1 MTKAK
6 SFLTLVVI
14 LLVGCSTG
22 AQRSLE
28 EILGR
33 DTPIATLHE
42 QLEQA
47 EREEMYLKAPAT
59 LQMVQDQYRVALQ
72 EAQASKNPNAGIH
85 LAREGVQM
93 FARAMAHAKRSE
105 DVLGEAYELRIRA
118 LDADANEIYPER
130 AREIEQDLIEA
141 AELVE
146 EGKDRLAV
154 VKRDEVVQRYAQLEL
169 DSLKKG
175 VTLRAILAVQK
186 AEEFGAETYA
196 PKSFKLAKS
205 EIAATKKLLEAD
217 RQDLQK
223 ARTHAG
229 KALYLADRA
238 RQIAA
243 LAKDFDRR
251 DFSREDIILWYHEN
265 LDIIAD
271 SVDAEIAYDQDNQA
285 IIDSLVAN
293 ISKLKVS
300 IKESVIAS
308 KNREARIQKLETRI
322 SELLKDEEKEKLLAT
337 QDRERLETIR
347 NLFDAGEATIYQEE
361 NDVIINVHGFYFPV
375 GKAKIEA
382 QNYPLVKKLVDAIH
396 LFPFAKQII
405 VTGHTDAIGS
415 DSMNLMLSRERAY
428 NLRQLFETIGQIPG
442 GKIIFY
448 GYGEKKPVA
457 SNETEEGRALNRRI
471 EVTIRTN

>member
-1 MTKAK
+1 MMTARI
-6 SFLTLVVI
+6 VI
-14 LLVGCSTG
+14 ALLMSLSIGCTTG
-22 AQRSLE
+22 SQRSLE

-59 LQMVQDQYRVALQ
+59 LKMVQEQYRVALQ
-72 EAQASKNPNAGIH
+72 EAQASKNQNAGIH
-85 LAREGVQM
+85 IAREGLKT
-93 FARAMAHAKRSE
+93 FDKAMTHAKRSQ
-105 DVLGEAYELRIRA
+105 DLFKEAYELRTRA

-146 EGKDRLAV
+146 VGKERLAV
-154 VKRDEVVQRYAQLEL
+154 VKRDEVIQRYAQLEL
-169 DSLKKG
+169 DSLKTG
-175 VTLRAILAVQK
+175 LTLRAILAVQK

-196 PKSFKLAKS
+196 PKSFKLAKD

-223 ARTHAG
+223 ARSHAG

-238 RQIAA
+238 KQVAA

-251 DFSREDIILWYHEN
+251 NFSHEDIILWYHEN
-265 LDIIAD
+265 LDTIAN
-271 SVDAEIAYDQDNQA
+271 SLNAEIAYDQDNKTVV
-285 IIDSLVAN
+285 DSLVAN
-293 ISKLKVS
+293 ISKLKAS
-300 IKESVIAS
+300 INESVIVS
-308 KNREARIQKLETRI
+308 KHREERIHKLEAQI
-322 SELLKDEEKEKLLAT
+322 SELLEDEEREKLLA
-337 QDRERLETIR
+337 DHERERLEMVR
-347 NLFDAGEATIYQEE
+347 NLFEAEEATIYHEH
-361 NDVIINVHGFYFPV
+361 NDVIIKVHGFFFPV

-405 VTGHTDAIGS
+405 VTGHTDSIGS
-415 DSMNLMLSRERAY
+415 DSMNLTLSRERAF
-428 NLRQLFETIGQIPG
+428 NLKQLFETIGQIPE